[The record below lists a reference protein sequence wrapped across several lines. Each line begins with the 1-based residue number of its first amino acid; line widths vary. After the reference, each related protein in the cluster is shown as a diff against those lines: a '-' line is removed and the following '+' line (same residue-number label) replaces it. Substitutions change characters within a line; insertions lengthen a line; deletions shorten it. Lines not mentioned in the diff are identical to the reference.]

1 MGGWKIPW
9 SSMWLIKQLGSIVAL
24 TISWNVCSRKIL
36 TCSSC
41 CETGCNW
48 QRQGAHRT
56 PDPVRRRSELLHQSI
71 PQRVDDDDERC
82 TLSHEV
88 CIKIMATWKFNAEVK
103 ESLAKLHPLT
113 YCSAKQ
119 FLPIRFEIEH
129 HAPPGPWQS
138 GPTDEQHQEDQ
149 IGKGSS
155 HPNYL
160 MQTRGK
166 TKQLFSPV
174 SLVILD
180 NHMVSLVK
188 HMLDCNADDFLW
200 TSLLVWYEGS
210 KSVQQNQRC
219 YFYCTHSFPC

>member
-1 MGGWKIPW
+1 MCVQEKF
-9 SSMWLIKQLGSIVAL
+9 LLVAVVVKRVVTGKGKEHTEPRTQWEEDL
-24 TISWNVCSRKIL
+24 
-36 TCSSC
+36 SC
-41 CETGCNW
+41 CIN
-48 QRQGAHRT
+48 
-56 PDPVRRRSELLHQSI
+56 PYL
-71 PQRVDDDDERC
+71 RVDDDDERC

-200 TSLLVWYEGS
+200 TSVLVWYEGS